1 MNKFAIEN
9 VLIEKS
15 DKDIS
20 LGIDYEFS
28 NGINL
33 ICGRNEAG
41 KSSLMNFIKMGLFPE
56 KGEDVGKIFFTWKGK
71 KYRVDVNLKAT
82 NAQRCKLYELD
93 NSQVDYSLI
102 QSNMTEKDFKQG
114 FFINLD
120 DLMNVQSKSVDVL
133 IDLIKDSSSKKL
145 KEEVDK
151 RKEAIKKVYG
161 EKNRLTKVVQSILD
175 EISSFNHQINELSN
189 YESLYNSAI
198 STINHLNEELNEISK
213 KEEYVEIFSKIK
225 ALNEKL
231 VSKKEEVQHLAL
243 NYNEKLFLDKQQC
256 VDLLTSAVDYKHYLT
271 RLDENNKILENLNI
285 KINSNISSLN
295 RDFFVNF
302 TIENFLNFEVDLVK
316 LKKIKEQ
323 IKYIQ
328 EFDKE
333 LIAKSEKKS
342 ILEENLLRKKHE
354 LFELAER
361 IKDIDNV
368 NNLKELYSFVD
379 EGLKQYNCFKEQI
392 SETEKN
398 IKINSGG
405 IISNKNLL
413 ILLGSMFVFTV
424 FSAVFSFYQKVPVA
438 TIFSILM
445 AIFTAIGF
453 MSLKLSCYKDKQNSE
468 IERMLQLQSDI
479 LNDLKSKLKGYY
491 SEIDNVES
499 SYLPT
504 KLNDLKQE
512 IYNKIQLIS
521 NIDEQIIKNQTE
533 TNMDSDKLNDVISKI
548 KEIENKKYGI
558 LEDNKNI
565 MNTSSLGVE
574 MHEEQYLEA
583 VELIQIIKEDLLKKI
598 SIEQSNEEINNK
610 IAYLLKEFKNFIVKN
625 EINIAL
631 SENFNE
637 NIEKLK
643 QLNEDNTKVKND
655 LDILNIDVKN
665 LEKNIESLE
674 IDLNK
679 YSFENAPV
687 ETDLVELQLLKTE
700 KIKLKDAALG
710 QKSSL
715 EKVEGLESLKI
726 KKDIKINEYNKKIK
740 ELIENKMM
748 LSLCEMAKRNFD
760 KNQPDLQN
768 AQKYLSILTDGK
780 YSKINLDLK
789 EIQNENSTKTKE
801 WKNLSRGTKELLYFA
816 LRLGFASNYS
826 KDKVTLNQ
834 NGKPD
839 LPMIID
845 DAFVNFD
852 SVRTKNAIKCLI
864 EFSKTNQVLFFTCHT
879 EVMKK
884 YFEELCNDYKV
895 INL

>member
-1 MNKFAIEN
+1 MNKFTIEN

-41 KSSLMNFIKMGLFPE
+41 KSSLMSFIKTGLFPE
-56 KGEDVGKIFFTWKGK
+56 KGEDVGKIFFTWKEK
-71 KYRVDVNLKAT
+71 KYRADVNLKAAS
-82 NAQRCKLYELD
+82 AQRCKLYDD
-93 NSQVDYSLI
+93 NAQIDYSLI

-161 EKNRLTKVVQSILD
+161 EKNRLTKIAQSIL
-175 EISSFNHQINELSN
+175 EKISDLNSHINELSN
-189 YESLYNSAI
+189 NESLYNSAI
-198 STINHLNEELNEISK
+198 TTINNLNEELDEISK
-213 KEEYVEIFSKIK
+213 KEEYIEISSKIK
-225 ALNEKL
+225 KINEKL
-231 VSKKEEVQHLAL
+231 TSVKEEFQRLSL
-243 NYNEKLFLDKQQC
+243 DYNEKLFLDKQLC
-256 VDLLTSAVDYKHYLT
+256 LDMVTSANDYKHYLAK
-271 RLDENNKILENLNI
+271 LDENNKILEDLNI
-285 KINSNISSLN
+285 KINSNILSLN

-302 TIENFLNFEVDLVK
+302 SNDDFLNFEIDFSK
-316 LKKIKEQ
+316 LKRIKEQ
-323 IKYIQ
+323 IKEIQ
-328 EFDKE
+328 ELDKD
-333 LIAKSEKKS
+333 LIAKCEKKAN
-342 ILEENLLRKKHE
+342 LEENLLRKKHE
-354 LFELAER
+354 LEELAER
-361 IKDIDNV
+361 IKNIDNV

-379 EGLKQYNCFKEQI
+379 EGLKQYNHLKEQI
-392 SETEKN
+392 IETEKN

-413 ILLGSMFVFTV
+413 ILLGALFVFTV

-438 TIFSILM
+438 GIFSILM
-445 AIFTAIGF
+445 AVFTAIGF
-453 MSLKLSCYKDKQNSE
+453 MSLKISCYKDKQDSE
-468 IERMLQLQSDI
+468 IERNLQLQNDI
-479 LNDLKSKLKGYY
+479 LKDLKSKLKGYY

-512 IYNKIQLIS
+512 IFSKIQQIS
-521 NIDEQIIKNQTE
+521 NLDEQIIKNQTA
-533 TNMDSDKLNDVISKI
+533 TAFDSDKLNDVIAKI
-548 KEIENKKYGI
+548 KEVENRKNVI

-565 MNTSSLGVE
+565 METSSLGVKLQ
-574 MHEEQYLEA
+574 EEQYLEA
-583 VELIQIIKEDLLKKI
+583 VKLIQLIKDDLIKKI
-598 SIEQSNEEINNK
+598 SIEKSNDEINTK
-610 IAYLLKEFKNFIVKN
+610 TGSLLTEFKNFIVKN
-625 EINIAL
+625 EIDISL
-631 SENFNE
+631 SENFAE
-637 NIEKLK
+637 NIERLK
-643 QLNEDNTKVKND
+643 QINENNIKVKNGLD
-655 LDILNIDVKN
+655 LLSVDIKNFEQNIKN
-665 LEKNIESLE
+665 LE

-679 YSFENAPV
+679 YSFENITV
-687 ETDLVELQLLKTE
+687 ETDLAELQLLKTE
-700 KIKLKDAALG
+700 KIKLKDSALG

-715 EKVEGLESLKI
+715 EKVEGLENLKI
-726 KKDIKINEYNKKIK
+726 QKDILLDEYNKIIK
-740 ELIENKMM
+740 ELIENKM
-748 LSLCEMAKRNFD
+748 LVSLCEMAKRNFD

-780 YSKINLDLK
+780 YTKINLDLK
-789 EIQNENSTKTKE
+789 EIQNENSTKIKE

-826 KDKVTLNQ
+826 KDKTTLNP

-852 SVRTKNAIKCLI
+852 SIRVKNAIKCLI

-879 EVMKK
+879 EVMQK